1 MQERQAIDKAV
12 RVDKVAA
19 AEAAR
24 RIDAARRRAG
34 RPVTSDLEF
43 GVGIRH
49 GLLAEL
55 LEFGFRVWV

>member
-34 RPVTSDLEF
+34 RPVTSETTVLRYVRGDF
-43 GVGIRH
+43 ADQKRFAQG
-49 GLLAEL
+49 AQD
-55 LEFGFRVWV
+55 